1 VTGSGTNVLSDIP
14 TAKEG
19 NSRMKNIYLTIL
31 PVSTGVRDLL
41 RLGMV
46 DELLSLSDEVRVILV
61 TPAHTV
67 PEFHEEF
74 AGPRV
79 VIRAHSMFEGFPGRR
94 LPQAVLNACMAIQRK
109 ASGRRLMR
117 LVSRIQTWL
126 MALDEDKIAGLFTEF
141 PPSLVVSSHPL
152 MISDWRLFYAAKR
165 RRIPTLAI
173 VRSWDNILK
182 GLKILPDF
190 LAVWNEIN
198 RKEAMDRYG
207 YTENEVIVT
216 GSPPFD
222 RYFLPGTLQP
232 RDAYL
237 SAAGLNP
244 GRPVIVYA
252 TLGQFHYAY
261 DETFLLDLLLKLAD
275 EHDELAEA
283 QIVCR
288 LHPMSQIRYFWKYT
302 TNPRVTLSF
311 PKTYDKTIGWSMTVE
326 EADDSA
332 NLLCHADVVIT
343 PTSTMMLEAPIFD
356 TPTIL
361 PIFSTVQP
369 ELAERY
375 FGGLAL
381 KQHCKPLAEK
391 EWLPFVRSEQELADA
406 LLQAIR
412 DPELGRE
419 GRLAVV
425 EEYVP
430 FRDGKCGERVAR
442 LILDLMRSNQS
453 SA

>member
-1 VTGSGTNVLSDIP
+1 
-14 TAKEG
+14 
-19 NSRMKNIYLTIL
+19 MKNIFLTII
-31 PVSTGVRDLL
+31 PTSSGVRDLL

-46 DELLSLSDEVRVILV
+46 DKLLSLSDEVRVILV

-79 VIRAHSMFEGFPGRR
+79 VIRAHPMFEGFPGKR
-94 LPQAVLNACMAIQRK
+94 LPQAVLNGSMRIQRK
-109 ASGRRLMR
+109 ARSRRLMAVATR
-117 LVSRIQTWL
+117 VQSGL
-126 MALDEDKIAGLFTEF
+126 MALEEDKIAELFAEF
-141 PPSLVVSSHPL
+141 PPSLVVSSHPK
-152 MISDWRLFYAAKR
+152 MISDWSLLYAAKR

-182 GLKILPDF
+182 GLTILPDF

-198 RKEAMDRYG
+198 RREAMTLYG
-207 YTENEVIVT
+207 YTEDEVFVT
-216 GSPPFD
+216 GAPAFD
-222 RYFLPGTLQP
+222 RYFLPGTLKP
-232 RDAYL
+232 KDEYL
-237 SAAGLNP
+237 SAAGLDP
-244 GRPVIVYA
+244 RRPVIVYA
-252 TLGQFHYAY
+252 TLGQFRYDY
-261 DETFLLDLLLKLAD
+261 DETFLLDLLLKLTD
-275 EHDELAEA
+275 EHEEFSGA

-288 LHPMSQIRYFWKYT
+288 LHPTTQIRFFWKYT
-302 TNPRVTLSF
+302 ADPRVTLSF
-311 PKTYDKTIGWSMTVE
+311 PKAYDKALGWSMTVA

-369 ELAERY
+369 EMAERY
-375 FGGLAL
+375 FSGLAL
-381 KQHCKPLAEK
+381 KQHCKILAEK
-391 EWLPFVRSEQELADA
+391 GWLPFVRSERQLAEA

-412 DPELGRE
+412 DPSLGRE
-419 GRLAVV
+419 GRRAVV

-430 FRDGKCGERVAR
+430 FRDGKCRERIAR
-442 LILDLMRSNQS
+442 LILDLMSQDPS
-453 SA
+453 SE